1 MLWTDS
7 KRYVVEPFDKEV
19 DLEKAIHVVVGE
31 LFGPTRVYLDAK
43 KKIGGKGKVANI
55 PDAYLID
62 LSSAK
67 EPKLYVVENELA
79 KHEPLKHIAVQILE
93 FSLSFETTPQ
103 RVKSII
109 KDQLQAAP
117 KALQLC
123 TQYAE
128 ANGFENVDYLL
139 ERITYGENAFNALVI
154 IDKLIPELE
163 TVLISRFQF
172 PVEIVELRRF
182 RSGEGERVYQFEPF
196 LADISGEE
204 EGGRKLPA
212 LDPSEIDTIVVPS
225 QDEGFE
231 EVFIGENRWYQI
243 RMHSS
248 MIPKIKHIAVYRVAP
263 TSAITHVAEVQSI
276 QQWKDTNKY
285 VVNFAAPAT
294 KIGPL
299 KLVPKS
305 VVKAPQAPRY
315 TSSVRLKKA
324 KNLNDVF

>member
-1 MLWTDS
+1 MLWTHD
-7 KRYVVEPFDKEV
+7 KRYSLEPFDKET
-19 DLEKAIHVVVGE
+19 DLEKAIDEVSAT
-31 LFGPTRVYLDAK
+31 LFGASRLYLDVK

-62 LSSAK
+62 LSSAR

-79 KHEPLKHIAVQILE
+79 KHEPLKHVAVQILE

-103 RVKSII
+103 KVKAII
-109 KDQLQAAP
+109 KERLQATP
-117 KALQLC
+117 DALQQC
-123 TQYAE
+123 AAYAKK
-128 ANGFENVDYLL
+128 NGFENVDYLL
-139 ERITYGENAFNALVI
+139 ERIIYGDNAFNALVI
-154 IDKLIPELE
+154 IDELIPELE

-172 PVEIVELRRF
+172 PVEIVELRRL
-182 RSGEGERVYQFEPF
+182 RCDDGERVYQFEPF
-196 LADISGEE
+196 LADISGGE

-212 LDPSEIDTIVVPS
+212 LDPSEIDTIVVPA

-231 EVFIGENRWYQI
+231 EVFIGEDRWYQI
-243 RMHSS
+243 RIHSS

-276 QQWKDTNKY
+276 EQWKDGSKY
-285 VVNFAAPAT
+285 VVNFTAPAK

-305 VVKAPQAPRY
+305 AVKAPQCPRY
-315 TSSVRLKKA
+315 TSLSRLKKA
-324 KNLNDVF
+324 HNLNEAF